1 MWCNESK
8 KIITSRDVVFDENSI
23 LVSSV
28 EKLIDNVVNDP
39 IDAQVEV
46 QPPIIDDEKID
57 DDDVQQR
64 SPSLSTTRQRRKIVA
79 PRRYIEECDYVVY
92 ALNIA
97 SEVEGLNEPSTYKE
111 AMASND
117 SSKWLIAMKQEM
129 ESLAKNKTWDIV
141 EAPKKKK
148 IVECKWI
155 FKRKED
161 PSNGV
166 PPIYKARVVAKGY
179 SQIEGVDF
187 HEVFS
192 PIVKHSFIR
201 ALLAL
206 VAMEDLEL
214 H

>member
-1 MWCNESK
+1 
-8 KIITSRDVVFDENSI
+8 
-23 LVSSV
+23 
-28 EKLIDNVVNDP
+28 
-39 IDAQVEV
+39 
-46 QPPIIDDEKID
+46 
-57 DDDVQQR
+57 
-64 SPSLSTTRQRRKIVA
+64 
-79 PRRYIEECDYVVY
+79 
-92 ALNIA
+92 
-97 SEVEGLNEPSTYKE
+97 
-111 AMASND
+111 
-117 SSKWLIAMKQEM
+117 M
-129 ESLAKNKTWDIV
+129 ESLAKNETWNIV

-148 IVECKWI
+148 IVGRKWI
-155 FKRKED
+155 FKKEG
-161 PSNGV
+161 PCSGV